1 MKKITREKAK
11 KNTKE
16 TVLFGL
22 LAGLLIAGKE
32 MLSLIPNV
40 EIVTVLLIVYAM
52 TFGLKALY
60 PTYVF
65 VLAEIFMYGIGMWAV
80 GYLYA
85 WGLLVLVVCLLK
97 KRGIIRDVT
106 ERHYGLKECGDKNAV
121 GFGDELGDKNA
132 EECGKVSE
140 DKKSNVR
147 DLIVPIVVAAFFGLM
162 FGAMSAVPMIFVGGM
177 ASAVSYF
184 ISGIPFDIAHCVGN
198 AVTTFVLY
206 RPLMKIMQRVNPWGQ
221 G

>member
-11 KNTKE
+11 KSTKE
-16 TVLFGL
+16 TALFGL

-32 MLSLIPNV
+32 ILSLIPNV

-85 WGLLVLVVCLLK
+85 WGLLVLAVCILK
-97 KRGIIRDVT
+97 RNGIIRDET
-106 ERHYGLKECGDKNAV
+106 GRLCAM
-121 GFGDELGDKNA
+121 
-132 EECGKVSE
+132 EECGSDGNVIVLKDSFE
-140 DKKSNVR
+140 DKKSNVWER
-147 DLIVPIVVAAFFGLM
+147 AVPTVVAAVFGLT

-184 ISGIPFDIAHCVGN
+184 ISGIPFDIVHCAGN